1 MKSAE
6 LLRLAQNEA
15 MLVSA
20 TLVEIEVHL
29 AVRKQGL
36 RMIKPPSWKSHR
48 QPQGAARRMVLSVL
62 GSPIWNILPWN
73 RWGLARLQ
81 RGPQNGSK

>member
-29 AVRKQGL
+29 AVGNQGVS
-36 RMIKPPSWKSHR
+36 MIKPPDWKPHR
-48 QPQGAARRMVLSVL
+48 QPQMSGETD
-62 GSPIWNILPWN
+62 GPFGPGYPIW
-73 RWGLARLQ
+73 
-81 RGPQNGSK
+81 